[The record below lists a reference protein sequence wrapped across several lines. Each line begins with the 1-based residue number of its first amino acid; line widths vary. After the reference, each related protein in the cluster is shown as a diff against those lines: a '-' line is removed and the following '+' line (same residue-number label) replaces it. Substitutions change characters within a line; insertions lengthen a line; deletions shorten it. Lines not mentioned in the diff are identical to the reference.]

1 MILLEQEYD
10 SESII
15 DIERDVY
22 EAVNYAELPTDEH
35 GFVIGTF
42 KVKLEWSEE

>member
-1 MILLEQEYD
+1 MILLEKEYD
-10 SESII
+10 GNSII

-22 EAVNYAELPTDEH
+22 EAVNYAELSADEH
-35 GFVIGTF
+35 GFVIGTL